1 MVCAAVG
8 LSERSLRRQF
18 VQATGMTWQ
27 EYRRT
32 NRVLRA
38 MALLVESGHTVV
50 ETATAVGFESLSV
63 FNRAFRDLT
72 GEQPTAYRRRV
83 ST

>member
-1 MVCAAVG
+1 
-8 LSERSLRRQF
+8 
-18 VQATGMTWQ
+18 
-27 EYRRT
+27 
-32 NRVLRA
+32 